1 MYEINSFMAELE
13 RKNPAQSEFIQAVR
27 EVVESV
33 IDTVNENPV
42 YLKNKI
48 LDRYQ
53 RIPNRTGSS
62 PLKSNGKTIRV
73 RSRSIEVTGCSST
86 TQSDPIRADSGSTH
100 R

>member
-13 RKNPAQSEFIQAVR
+13 KKNPAQSEFIQAVR

-48 LDRYQ
+48 LE
-53 RIPNRTGSS
+53 N
-62 PLKSNGKTIRV
+62 
-73 RSRSIEVTGCSST
+73 
-86 TQSDPIRADSGSTH
+86 
-100 R
+100 